1 MYHLYWFITMDKTAN
16 DFFRALSSEEKDAVA
31 ARCGINRRY
40 LNNLIY
46 SNRSP
51 GVRLAA
57 KLEKA
62 TNYRVTRESLRPDI
76 DWKLLSG
83 QI

>member
-1 MYHLYWFITMDKTAN
+1 MNRTASE
-16 DFFRALSSEEKDAVA
+16 FFRSLKNEEKNAIA
-31 ARCGINRRY
+31 YRCGINRRY

-46 SNRSP
+46 TTDRVP

-62 TNYRVTRESLRPDI
+62 TNYRITREALRPDV
-76 DWKLLSG
+76 DWQLLSG
-83 QI
+83 MI